1 LKSQSGEEVAR
12 PQNSTLFD
20 RAAIERPMW
29 IAAEW
34 RDGKVLRGLPSAA
47 SPRRA
52 GSSDMIETHLS
63 PHQEEDRQMPEQL
76 AGTVEELGPGS
87 VRGIGDW
94 AVLNVNGE
102 RYAVSRRCRHLRAD
116 LANGKID
123 EDGCLVC
130 PWHQSRYD
138 PTSGRMVVGPQAGF
152 EKVPGLD
159 TAFIQLTKL
168 WPLRRAEVVE
178 RGGKVYVNG

>member
-1 LKSQSGEEVAR
+1 
-12 PQNSTLFD
+12 
-20 RAAIERPMW
+20 
-29 IAAEW
+29 
-34 RDGKVLRGLPSAA
+34 
-47 SPRRA
+47 
-52 GSSDMIETHLS
+52 
-63 PHQEEDRQMPEQL
+63 MPEQL
-76 AGTVEELGPGS
+76 VGTVDELGPGS

-138 PTSGRMVVGPQAGF
+138 PTTGRMVVGPQAGF

-178 RGGKVYVNG
+178 HDGKVYLRQ